1 MISYLNIRK
10 NEYKPTLYGFLYSF
24 LIVSFFILS
33 KSYRDSL
40 FLNNFTKQDLS
51 YLYLITPILTGL
63 LVWLSLLILK
73 KINLPLKSLVIHLVV
88 CFLAIS
94 LLLSSNLNSIL
105 IS

>member
-10 NEYKPTLYGFLYSF
+10 NEYKSTLYGFLYSF

-40 FLNNFTKQDLS
+40 FLNNFTKEDLS
-51 YLYLITPILTGL
+51 YLYLITPILTGF

-73 KINLPLKSLVIHLVV
+73 KLIY
-88 CFLAIS
+88 
-94 LLLSSNLNSIL
+94 LLNH
-105 IS
+105 

>member
-94 LLLSSNLNSIL
+94 
-105 IS
+105 